1 MTHENVPN
9 GEHVDGPEHDDTLPD
24 AGDIPT
30 FDTPEGSDLPELD
43 GDLED

>member
-9 GEHVDGPEHDDTLPD
+9 GEHDDGPEHDDTLPA

-30 FDTPEGSDLPELD
+30 HDNPDDSDLPALD

>member
-1 MTHENVPN
+1 MTHENIPN
-9 GEHVDGPEHDDTLPD
+9 TEHDDGPEHDTTLPN

-30 FDTPEGSDLPELD
+30 FDTAEESDLPALD